1 MDNSEPES
9 SEDSELYEKLAGED
23 GLAKKVSFLCICGR
37 SIRGL
42 LLLVTQN
49 HKLLMT
55 PRSSVVKIRS
65 IATMPTTE
73 VDQFHLFFPPD
84 LQCAIWCSRSK
95 LNCPKQHRQHQV
107 SLPGLL
113 RVRSDSICSTCQLS
127 RPAFPNYEFYFWDK
141 VMRKAFHSSLVLHCI
156 EWL

>member
-37 SIRGL
+37 YIRGF

-65 IATMPTTE
+65 TATMPRTE
-73 VDQFHLFFPPD
+73 VDQLHFFYFPPD
-84 LQCAIWCSRSK
+84 LQCAMV
-95 LNCPKQHRQHQV
+95 LQV
-107 SLPGLL
+107 QA
-113 RVRSDSICSTCQLS
+113 QLS
-127 RPAFPNYEFYFWDK
+127 EATS
-141 VMRKAFHSSLVLHCI
+141 AASSQSPRSAKSSQ
-156 EWL
+156 